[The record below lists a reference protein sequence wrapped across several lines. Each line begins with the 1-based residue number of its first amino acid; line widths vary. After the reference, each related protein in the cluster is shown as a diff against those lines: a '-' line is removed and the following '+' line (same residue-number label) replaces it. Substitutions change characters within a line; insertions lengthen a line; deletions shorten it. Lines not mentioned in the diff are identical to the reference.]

1 MPNALRYRTTPCI
14 VVQNS
19 TERIDMP
26 KSASMRIA
34 SLLIGFVF
42 LIGSELPLLAED
54 AKPVFRA
61 GAATS
66 NITPPLGELIVGG
79 WQPTPATNIH
89 DELHARCLV
98 LDDGKVKLAIVLCD
112 NVGIPV
118 EVYDLAKQQVHE
130 ATGIPASHLL
140 MAATHTHS
148 ATTARGPLKTLP
160 EVQLT
165 DYQQFVARRISDGV
179 RRALAQL
186 EPARIGWGKI
196 DEPSEVFNRRWFVTD
211 ASLLSNP
218 FGGHDQVRMNPPR
231 GSSKLDRPAGPTDPE
246 ISFIS
251 VQSLDG
257 RAIALLANY
266 SLHYVGGVPTG
277 DVSADYFGYFAKFIE
292 EKLAATDQSP
302 PFVGMLSNGTSGDV
316 NNINFPEKSTR
327 KYQRYEKMQEVAGKV
342 ASRVFEAH
350 QKIEFHDWVPL
361 SAKHVTLTLKTRQ
374 PTPEMIA
381 HFEEV
386 RKGKDDAPRR
396 RPSRDEIYADRIAK
410 ILEAPKEIQIQLQAL
425 RIGDLGIAAIPFET
439 FTETGLELKDRSP
452 FKDTFTIELANGS
465 YGYLPTPQQHRLG
478 GYETWLGTNYVQK
491 DASTKIVASLLD
503 MFQSLQQDN
512 GTNK

>member
-1 MPNALRYRTTPCI
+1 MPR
-14 VVQNS
+14 
-19 TERIDMP
+19 
-26 KSASMRIA
+26 SASTRIV
-34 SLLIGFVF
+34 SLVIGIIV
-42 LIGSELPLLAED
+42 LLGGELRVRAED
-54 AKPVFRA
+54 AKPIFRA
-61 GAATS
+61 GAAKS
-66 NITPPLGELIVGG
+66 NITPPLGESIVGG
-79 WQPTPATNIH
+79 WKPIPAINIH
-89 DELHARCLV
+89 DELYARCLV
-98 LDDGKVKLAIVLCD
+98 LDDGQVKLAIVLCD
-112 NVGIPV
+112 NVGIPA
-118 EVYDLAKQQVHE
+118 EVFDLAKQQLYE
-130 ATGIPASHLL
+130 TTGLPASHLL

-160 EVQLT
+160 ETDLT

-179 RRALAQL
+179 RRALAQM
-186 EPARIGWGKI
+186 EPARIGWGTI

-218 FGGHDQVRMNPPR
+218 FDGLDQVRTNPPR

-246 ISFIS
+246 ISFVS

-266 SLHYVGGVPTG
+266 SLHYVGGVRSG
-277 DVSADYFGYFAKFIE
+277 DVSADYFGYFAKFIGD
-292 EKLAATDQSP
+292 KLEANDQSP

-316 NNINFPEKSTR
+316 NNINFPQKSTR

-350 QKIEFHDWVPL
+350 QKIDFQDWVPL
-361 SAKHVTLTLKTRQ
+361 AAQHVNLTLKTRQ

-381 HFEEV
+381 HFEKV
-386 RKGKDDAPRR
+386 TTGKDDDPGRR
-396 RPSRDEIYADRIAK
+396 HSREEIYADRIAK
-410 ILEAPKEIQIQLQAL
+410 IQTAPKEIQIQLQAL

-452 FKDTFTIELANGS
+452 FGDTFTIELANGS
-465 YGYLPTPQQHRLG
+465 YGYLPTPRQHRLG
-478 GYETWLGTNYVQK
+478 GYETWLGTSYVEQE
-491 DASTKIVASLLD
+491 ATTKIVAALLE

-512 GTNK
+512 ERN